1 MQGHVSIIFSSAERK
16 DYEFFVHD
24 NSDTVQEEA
33 RAWFSDK
40 WVELECEPIRQSGK
54 VLLLDRILSV
64 VDALGQHWFEDH
76 PEEAQELVEKAVL
89 ALDSP
94 VVVIDLPG
102 ASISSN

>member
-1 MQGHVSIIFSSAERK
+1 MQGHVSIIFSSTERQ

-24 NSDTVQEEA
+24 NSDTAQEDA
-33 RAWFSDK
+33 RSWFGDK

-64 VDALGQHWFEDH
+64 VDALGRHWFEDH
-76 PEEAQELVEKAVL
+76 PKEAQELVEKAVL

-94 VVVIDLPG
+94 VVIIDLPG